1 MHREASE
8 GGQKSEEA
16 WDRLLGKGLDGIS
29 RPQSPKEGGEDPER
43 NVAVGN
49 VGLKKEGGSIRFLE
63 GENQKED
70 LKF

>member
-1 MHREASE
+1 M
-8 GGQKSEEA
+8 
-16 WDRLLGKGLDGIS
+16 DGIS

-70 LKF
+70 LKV